1 MTFFQKLQKRIQD
14 AHTLLCVGLDPRV
27 PQGEDPFEFLTVKN
41 RRVIEA
47 AGPYTA
53 CFKPNIAFYEA
64 HGIAGMRALEATLK
78 MIGDDIPVIIDAKR
92 NDIGA
97 TAEAYAKAV
106 FDVLGADAVTL
117 NPYMG
122 KTSADP
128 FLAYADKGYFLL
140 CRTSNPGAGDIQELS
155 VAGPHGSEPLFI
167 NLARQLS
174 TWSDRIGLVVG
185 GNDPQ
190 SLAAVR
196 KELPDIWF
204 LAPGI
209 GAQGG
214 TMEEAVFAGIRSDGM
229 GILPMV
235 GRAVYDAPDPAQAA
249 REYRD
254 ALNAAREKALAGTG
268 TGAAAAYSK
277 HETELKDDICQGLID
292 TGCFQLG
299 DFTLKSGKKSPFYI
313 DMRKIQS
320 DPRFLA
326 RVGKAYGALCSRV
339 SRETGAAKIAGI
351 PLAALPLATAASL
364 SSGLPLVY
372 PRMSVKSHGT
382 GKLVEGEF
390 TPGEA
395 VILLDDL
402 ITTGLS
408 KIEAAAILKE
418 AGLEV
423 ADLVVLFERGVQGRK
438 DMEQAGIRLHAYLHV
453 EDLLGYLL
461 AKKLISADTHKE
473 LIEYVRAD

>member
-1 MTFFQKLQKRIQD
+1 MTFFAKLESRIQD
-14 AHTLLCVGLDPRV
+14 KNTLLCPGLDPRV
-27 PQGEDPFEFLTVKN
+27 PEGADPYEYIVTKN
-41 RRVIEA
+41 RAVIDAVSEYA
-47 AGPYTA
+47 A

-64 HGIAGMRALEATLK
+64 HGIPGMKALDETLR
-78 MIGDDIPVIIDAKR
+78 MIPDEIPVIIDAKR

-106 FDVLGADAVTL
+106 FEVLGVDAVTL

-128 FLAYADKGYFLL
+128 FLAYGDKGYFML
-140 CRTSNPGAGDIQELS
+140 CRTSNPGAGDIQELTVQGDS
-155 VAGPHGSEPLFI
+155 GAGEPLFL
-167 NLARQLS
+167 NLAKQLS
-174 TWSDRIGLVVG
+174 KWSDRIGLVVG
-185 GNDPQ
+185 GNDPA

-196 KELPDIWF
+196 RELPEIWF

-214 TMEEAVFAGIRSDGM
+214 SIEEAITAGIRKDGM

-235 GRAVYDAPDPAQAA
+235 ARGIYDADDPGKAA

-254 ALNAAREKALAGTG
+254 ALNRAKEEALKA
-268 TGAAAAYSK
+268 TGANASAANK
-277 HETELKDDICQGLID
+277 HEEELKREICQGLID

-299 DFTLKSGKKSPFYI
+299 EFTLKSGKKSPFYI

-326 RVGKAYGALCSRV
+326 KVGKAYGALCRAV
-339 SRETGAAKIAGI
+339 AKETGAGKIAGI

-364 SSGLPLVY
+364 DAGLPLVY

-382 GKLVEGEF
+382 GKLVEGEYAA
-390 TPGEA
+390 GEA

-408 KIEAAAILKE
+408 KIEAAQILKE
-418 AGLEV
+418 AGLV
-423 ADLVVLFERGVQGRK
+423 VNDLVVLFERGAQGRK
-438 DMEQAGIRLHAYLHV
+438 DMEEAGIRLHAYLHV
-453 EDLLGYLL
+453 HDLLEYLL
-461 AKKLISADTHKE
+461 SKKIISADKHKE
-473 LIEYVRAD
+473 LLDFVNA